1 LPAQEKDKAGNKPN
15 IKNDIA
21 DSDGIMKKAWS
32 YMIPA
37 VELIA
42 NQNKPTDRV
51 FTIRKRYSRT
61 PGSTIQF
68 FLITS
73 NWLFCC
79 RSNQSFGYLQ
89 QLI

>member
-1 LPAQEKDKAGNKPN
+1 
-15 IKNDIA
+15 
-21 DSDGIMKKAWS
+21 
-32 YMIPA
+32 MIPA

-89 QLI
+89 QLILKYGQTGQGLNHYKKSR